1 MDVLLT
7 PMLMHILLCAVLYVL
22 LTVARAPA
30 VWGLGSRQDGSNP
43 FEDIQPRIS
52 ANLSNQFEWPIFFY
66 VVCLVLIF
74 TGEAINPIQVYL
86 AWGFILGRCVHSC
99 VQVFTSNVRMR
110 GIVFTINFVAVLAMW
125 GVLCIDRGI
134 I

>member
-1 MDVLLT
+1 MDALLT

-22 LTVARAPA
+22 LTLARAPA

-52 ANLSNQFEWPIFFY
+52 ANLSNQFEWPVFFY

-74 TGEAINPIQVYL
+74 TGEAINPIQGYL
-86 AWGFILGRCVHSC
+86 AWVFVLGRAVHSC